1 MARKRKLAD
10 EDKIQAV
17 QDLIQG
23 KGTVAE
29 ICARYGISQ
38 TYLYKL
44 RDKALEGM
52 QAALTNPA
60 NRSASK
66 EQHLQS
72 ELDQAKQVIADQAI
86 IISVLKKNR

>member
-1 MARKRKLAD
+1 MARKGKLAA

-29 ICARYGISQ
+29 ICSRYGISQ

-52 QAALTNPA
+52 QTALMSPG
-60 NRSASK
+60 NRPVSK
-66 EQHLQS
+66 EQQLQC
-72 ELDQAKQVIADQAI
+72 ELDQAKQLIADQAI
-86 IISVLKKNR
+86 IISVLKKRR